1 MGDVPAT
8 GVLTPDELKRIS
20 DELETQKA
28 REALEKRRKLEEQQD
43 QLRQEFMQRDVG
55 PDAIERVNRL
65 VRHAAEQGQREVMLF
80 RFPAEY
86 CKDHGRAINNFD
98 PDWHTTLSGFALK
111 AHEAYTH
118 SLQPLGYRMR
128 AQVLNYPDGNLGE
141 VGIFLS
147 W

>member
-1 MGDVPAT
+1 MADPGT
-8 GVLTPDELKRIS
+8 SLLKPDDLKRIA
-20 DELETQKA
+20 DEIETAKA

-43 QLRQEFMQRDVG
+43 AVRQEFMQRDVS
-55 PDAIERVNRL
+55 DEAIKRLNSL
-65 VRHAAEQGQREVMLF
+65 VRHAAEQGHKEVMLF

-98 PDWHTTLSGFALK
+98 PDWPASLTGFAAK
-111 AHEAYTH
+111 AHEAFKRD
-118 SLQPLGYRMR
+118 LEPVGYRMR
-128 AQVLNYPDGNLGE
+128 AQILNYPDGNLGD